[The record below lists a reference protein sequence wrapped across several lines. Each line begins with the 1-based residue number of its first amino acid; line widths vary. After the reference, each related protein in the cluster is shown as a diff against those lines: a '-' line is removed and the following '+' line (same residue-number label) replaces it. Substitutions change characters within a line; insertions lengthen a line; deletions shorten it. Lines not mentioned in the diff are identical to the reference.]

1 MGFLD
6 NLENDLKN
14 AEAAADRDPGQL
26 ARQQAAREAQRV
38 AAVAAAP
45 HAQQLRTSKFT
56 ADLLNHAAV
65 LGRGRRLLVRVAW
78 FGSTLRLLAQDRVL
92 ELQPTPDGVSARFL
106 RGGAEAESF
115 PVDFS
120 SSAEALARRWLASI
134 TDSITAASDT
144 PEH

>member
-14 AEAAADRDPGQL
+14 AEAAAERDPAQIE
-26 ARQQAAREAQRV
+26 RHQAAREAER
-38 AAVAAAP
+38 AAALAAAP

-65 LGRGRRLLVRVAW
+65 LGRSRRLHVRVAW
-78 FGSTLRLLAQDRVL
+78 SGSTLRLQAGDHIL
-92 ELQPTPDGVSARFL
+92 ELQPTPAGVSARFL
-106 RGGAEAESF
+106 RAGAETESF

-120 SSAEALARRWLASI
+120 SSAEALARRWLN
-134 TDSITAASDT
+134 SITAASDT
-144 PEH
+144 PAN